1 MENLEGLSSANKDLL
16 ALHNG
21 AWASQS
27 STSNTNSNN
36 DEKRNNASTPTP
48 TSSSSMNLT
57 GSSGS
62 GLTENGGQEKIVR
75 AFAEVMKNMAR
86 MKTYVRP
93 SMCKPYGKQSEAL
106 QKTLID
112 TIQLV
117 QSLRTFLPPPHIQ
130 VSSWKNEDKHRVVRT
145 ISTLLRLELYLIFCS
160 F

>member
-21 AWASQS
+21 AWAAGANANGGGNGPVDDKRNVN
-27 STSNTNSNN
+27 TSNN
-36 DEKRNNASTPTP
+36 
-48 TSSSSMNLT
+48 TSV
-57 GSSGS
+57 G
-62 GLTENGGQEKIVR
+62 EGGQEKIVR

-106 QKTLID
+106 QKTLVD

-117 QSLRTFLPPPHIQ
+117 QSLRSFLPPPHIQ
-130 VSSWKNEDKHRVVRT
+130 VSSWKNEDKHRVVSIT
-145 ISTLLRLELYLIFCS
+145 ID
-160 F
+160 